1 MSIDRSMRASDRD
14 RDKAAEILRDA
25 FAAGRLNTEEFGER
39 SLIAYAAR
47 TWGELEDLTA
57 DLPAPPPGGVPSD
70 IVAMR
75 NAAHYIN
82 YRKCVGRAVSCLLL
96 LLAGLA
102 GRVFPDTAWMV
113 ALAVLLGLVIPSWR
127 DGPRSR

>member
-1 MSIDRSMRASDRD
+1 
-14 RDKAAEILRDA
+14 
-25 FAAGRLNTEEFGER
+25 
-39 SLIAYAAR
+39 
-47 TWGELEDLTA
+47 
-57 DLPAPPPGGVPSD
+57 
-70 IVAMR
+70 MR
-75 NAAHYIN
+75 NVAHHIS

-102 GRVFPDTAWMV
+102 GRVFPDTAWVV